1 MKKSYIVVI
10 AAIFLIGAFVGT
22 AVVYQQQQVSESK
35 AVSSQF
41 SERLEPDY
49 AATMGDPNARVT
61 IVEFFDPAC
70 EACKTFYPLVKRI
83 MNEYPGKVRLVMR
96 YAPLHAGSDYV
107 VTLLEAARQQGKFWE
122 TLEAAYDSQSIW
134 AAHGNP
140 QPKRLWMQLKDVN
153 LDWKKTQDAMQSPA
167 VLENVK
173 RDIADQKQMGIS
185 KTPTFFVN
193 GKPLVQ
199 FGYKQLR
206 RLVEAEVQDAY

>member
-107 VTLLEAARQQGKFWE
+107 VTLLEAARQQG
-122 TLEAAYDSQSIW
+122 
-134 AAHGNP
+134 
-140 QPKRLWMQLKDVN
+140 
-153 LDWKKTQDAMQSPA
+153 
-167 VLENVK
+167 
-173 RDIADQKQMGIS
+173 
-185 KTPTFFVN
+185 
-193 GKPLVQ
+193 
-199 FGYKQLR
+199 
-206 RLVEAEVQDAY
+206 